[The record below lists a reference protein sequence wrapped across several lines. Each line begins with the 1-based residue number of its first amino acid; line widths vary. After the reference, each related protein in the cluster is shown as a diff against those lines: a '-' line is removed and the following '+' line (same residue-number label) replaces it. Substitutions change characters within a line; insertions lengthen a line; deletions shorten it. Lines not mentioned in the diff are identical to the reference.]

1 MATSLALMACVGGA
15 RAQAPQ
21 WETNGPSKTQWAPF
35 PTIAKPA
42 KANPLPAPAAIPVAG
57 DTIGT
62 RVILFQKPAESPAD
76 PKATADPKMGADS
89 KPPVPTKGE
98 PSSTEVLRMGGDDTL
113 RIPKES
119 EIQHRELLA
128 KISPATTTVN
138 PAIARIAATPPRQS
152 LLEPGFVVHRKLY
165 FEEKNAERYGW
176 SLGMAQPFVSA
187 AYFYKDLLLWPTHMA
202 SNFRERYSTNAGKFL
217 PGSPVPYYLYPPEV
231 TVFGLA
237 VGTAAILGVVFLFP

>member
-1 MATSLALMACVGGA
+1 MACAGGA
-15 RAQAPQ
+15 AAQAPQ
-21 WETNGPSKTQWAPF
+21 WETNGPAKTQWAPF
-35 PTIAKPA
+35 PSAAKPA
-42 KANPLPAPAAIPVAG
+42 KASPLPVPAAIPLLVPAAIPVTG

-62 RVILFQKPAESPAD
+62 RVILFQKPAETPV
-76 PKATADPKMGADS
+76 DPKMPAEG

-98 PSSTEVLRMGGDDTL
+98 PSSTDVFRMGGDDTL

-128 KISPATTTVN
+128 KIAPTTTPVN

-152 LLEPGFVVHRKLY
+152 LLEPGFVVHRKLF
-165 FEEKNAERYGW
+165 FEEKNSERYGW
-176 SLGMAQPFVSA
+176 SLGMAQPLVSA

-231 TVFGLA
+231 TLFGLSI
-237 VGTAAILGVVFLFP
+237 GTAAILGVVFLFP

>member
-1 MATSLALMACVGGA
+1 MT
-15 RAQAPQ
+15 
-21 WETNGPSKTQWAPF
+21 
-35 PTIAKPA
+35 
-42 KANPLPAPAAIPVAG
+42 G

-62 RVILFQKPAESPAD
+62 RVILFQKPAE
-76 PKATADPKMGADS
+76 PKMTADPKMGADT
-89 KPPVPTKGE
+89 KPPAPTKGE
-98 PSSTEVLRMGGDDTL
+98 PSSTDVFRMGGDDTL
-113 RIPKES
+113 SIPKDE
-119 EIQHRELLA
+119 HTTLLA
-128 KISPATTTVN
+128 KIAQPTTSVN
-138 PAIARIAATPPRQS
+138 PSIARIAATPPRQS
-152 LLEPGFVVHRKLY
+152 FLEPGFVVHRKLY

-231 TVFGLA
+231 TLFGLS